1 MLDGKVALVTGAARR
16 MGRAIALAL
25 AEQGA
30 DVVVHFRSSRDDAER
45 TADDV
50 RARGVRC
57 LLVSADLAQPDEVDS
72 LFEKVHSEFGRLDI
86 LVNNA
91 SHLAFKP
98 VEELSFDEWSAGL
111 EPLTATFLCSQR
123 AMRTLSDGGRII
135 NIGDSSAERVRSAPL
150 DTPYRIGKTGI
161 LILTKSFAERCAPR
175 GITVNMISP
184 GTLDDSITKPNLEEM
199 PAGRYATYDDV
210 THALRFLID
219 PASSYISG
227 ANIKVTG
234 GWDL

>member
-1 MLDGKVALVTGAARR
+1 MHDGRVALVTGAARR

-30 DVVVHFRSSRDDAER
+30 DVVVHFRSSRKDAER

-50 RARGVRC
+50 RALGARC
-57 LLVSADLAQPDEVDS
+57 LTASADLAQPDEVDS
-72 LFEKVHSEFGRLDI
+72 LFEKVHDEFGRLDI

-91 SHLAFKP
+91 SHLVFKP
-98 VEELSFDEWSAGL
+98 VEKLSFDEWSAGL

-123 AMRTLSDGGRII
+123 ALGVMPSGGRII
-135 NIGDSSAERVRSAPL
+135 NIGDSSAERVRAAPL

-161 LILTKSFAERCAPR
+161 AILTKSFAEQAAPR

-184 GTLDDSITKPNLEEM
+184 GTLEDSQTKPDLADM
-199 PAGRYATYDDV
+199 PAGRYATYADI
-210 THALRFLID
+210 THALRCLLD
-219 PASSYISG
+219 PGSGYICG